1 MEPLDNEFDGDFLH
15 RAARKRR
22 VAIKLMLMDARVV
35 VGVGNI
41 YANESLFRAGIR
53 PRVAAG
59 RISRASICAAC
70 PVRA

>member
-1 MEPLDNEFDGDFLH
+1 
-15 RAARKRR
+15 
-22 VAIKLMLMDARVV
+22 MLMDAQVV

-59 RISRASICAAC
+59 RISRDRYDAA
-70 PVRA
+70 RAVGARRARRAIR